1 MSVRILIKDQLAER
15 RLLFRRSLVAVLIIV
30 VLLSTLI
37 ARMAFLQVVN
47 YQHYTM
53 LSQDNRVKLVAL
65 PPPRGL
71 IYDRNGIILAE
82 NRPSFRLV
90 LTPEEVK
97 DVNDTVQRL
106 GEIIDLSESDLT
118 RFRELLARSRRFEE
132 VPLKVRL
139 TEEEVAR
146 FAVDRHRFQGVEVQ
160 AQATRHYPLGAVGVH
175 AIGYVGRINAQ
186 ELQRLSDENIAAN
199 YSGST
204 HIGKLG
210 VEHSYEELLHGSV
223 GVEKVETNALGRVI
237 RTLERTP
244 PVPGKD
250 IYLSLDVRLQQVA
263 ERALGDYTGAVVV
276 IAPKTGEVL
285 AFVSQPTY
293 DPNLFV
299 NGIDIENYKALQ
311 QDIHRPLFNRA
322 LRGQYPPGSTVKPLI
337 ALAALEHGATGA
349 HDKVYCP
356 GYYMLPGV
364 DHRYRDWKRGGHG
377 HVDMTEAIA
386 QSCDVYFY
394 DVAYKLGIDDMSSFL
409 RKFSLGTETGI
420 DLSGEA
426 TGLMPSREWKRA
438 AKNQP
443 WFHGETLITGIG
455 QGFMLATPLQLATAT
470 ATLANRGK
478 KIRPHFLHSVS
489 DGDSG
494 RQTPF
499 REPPG
504 SPVDVRQDRYW
515 DDIIE
520 AMRQVVHGRTGT
532 ARGVGR
538 DLEYEM
544 AGKTGTAQVFSIAQ
558 DERYNAEELAR
569 ALHDHALFVAFAPA
583 KDPEVALAVVVEH
596 GGSGSGVAAP
606 VARQILDA
614 YMTFKK
620 ADAERNQPKN

>member
-37 ARMAFLQVVN
+37 ARMAYLQVVN

-97 DVNDTVQRL
+97 DVDDTVQRL
-106 GEIIDLSESDLT
+106 GEIIELSESDLT
-118 RFRELLARSRRFEE
+118 RFRELLARTRRFEE

-146 FAVDRHRFQGVEVQ
+146 FAIDRHRFPGVEVQ
-160 AQATRHYPLGAVGVH
+160 AQAMRHYPLGATGVH
-175 AIGYVGRINAQ
+175 AIGYVGRISAQ
-186 ELQRLSDENIAAN
+186 ELQRLSEENIAAN

-210 VEHSYEELLHGSV
+210 VERSYEELLHGTV

-250 IYLSLDVRLQQVA
+250 LYLSLDIRLQQVA
-263 ERALGDYTGAVVV
+263 ERALGDYTGAAVV

-322 LRGQYPPGSTVKPLI
+322 LRGQYPPGSTVKPLV
-337 ALAALEHGATGA
+337 ALAALDHGATGL

-377 HVDMTEAIA
+377 QMDMTEAIA

-438 AKNQP
+438 ARNQP

-478 KIRPHFLHSVS
+478 KIRPHFLHAFS
-489 DGDSG
+489 DTDSG

-504 SPVDVRQDRYW
+504 KPVTVRQDHYW

-538 DLEYEM
+538 ELSYEM
-544 AGKTGTAQVFSIAQ
+544 AGKTGTAQVFTIAQ
-558 DERYNAEELAR
+558 DARYNAEELAR

-583 KDPEVALAVVVEH
+583 KNPEVALAVVVEH

-620 ADAERNQPKN
+620 EDAERNQPKN